1 MRKLNKGRTLLGL
14 RFSLSVW
21 ISKQYIRVLG
31 ETEFEDQLDIN
42 GVDHLLQKHPS
53 K

>member
-31 ETEFEDQLDIN
+31 ETEFEDQLEIY
-42 GVDHLLQKHPS
+42 
-53 K
+53 

>member
-31 ETEFEDQLDIN
+31 ETEFEDQLMKSGISN
-42 GVDHLLQKHPS
+42 WHILG
-53 K
+53 